1 MSTGLVNFRND
12 NVVTV
17 EMGVVIGLFL
27 LIVSDY
33 YL

>member
-1 MSTGLVNFRND
+1 MSTGLVNFCNE

-17 EMGVVIGLFL
+17 EMGVVIGLLL

>member
-1 MSTGLVNFRND
+1 MSTGLVNFRNE

-17 EMGVVIGLFL
+17 EMGVVIGLLL

>member
-17 EMGVVIGLFL
+17 EMGVVIGLLL